1 MADARVALVIGSG
14 AYQNVP
20 RLPNPSNKRSQIIRN
35 EATFTRYIKDPK
47 ASLPGTKM
55 AFAGLRDEQQIKDL
69 VTYLHQFDGNSV
81 RATQ

>member
-1 MADARVALVIGSG
+1 MARFRERISILCNGKRFV
-14 AYQNVP
+14 
-20 RLPNPSNKRSQIIRN
+20 RRPSNKRSQIIWN

-55 AFAGLRDEQQIKDL
+55 AFAGLRDAQQIKDL
-69 VTYLHQFDGNSV
+69 ITYLHQFDGNSV